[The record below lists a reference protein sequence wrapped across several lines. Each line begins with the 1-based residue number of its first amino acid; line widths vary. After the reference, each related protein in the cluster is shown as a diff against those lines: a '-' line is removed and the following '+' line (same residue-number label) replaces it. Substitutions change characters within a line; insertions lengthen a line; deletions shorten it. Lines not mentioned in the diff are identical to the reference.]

1 MKNWKTLHIAIEQ
14 DGSTSDSFV
23 LLLLFFLMGNRR
35 EEFSVERNILCCTE
49 VITGDWKEGTMQRM
63 EKLS

>member
-1 MKNWKTLHIAIEQ
+1 
-14 DGSTSDSFV
+14 
-23 LLLLFFLMGNRR
+23 MGNRR
-35 EEFSVERNILCCTE
+35 EEFTVERNALCYTE